1 MLKATK
7 TNWQQIPDEQQIVQ
21 NEREREPQQSN
32 NNNNNNNR
40 KQVMQETNLQ
50 TYAFYMWYECIYAT
64 DTHTHPHNNNHC
76 RVHSALTSSSCI

>member
-7 TNWQQIPDEQQIVQ
+7 TNWQQMPDEQQIVQ
-21 NEREREPQQSN
+21 NERERTTTD
-32 NNNNNNNR
+32 NNNNNR

-64 DTHTHPHNNNHC
+64 DTHTYPQQQ
-76 RVHSALTSSSCI
+76 SLSST

>member
-21 NEREREPQQSN
+21 NEREREPQQ
-32 NNNNNNNR
+32 NNNR

-50 TYAFYMWYECIYAT
+50 TYAFYM
-64 DTHTHPHNNNHC
+64 
-76 RVHSALTSSSCI
+76 